1 MILHFCPSS
10 IEILYL
16 QYFSPQLKHSAG
28 TVTVLEEVEVS
39 TLLTALLGL
48 DVELNTLLRNGAL
61 ILLFAEKSFYYS
73 FQVTFPANFTS
84 PSLSSVKSPST

>member
-61 ILLFAEKSFYYS
+61 ILLFAEKSFLLFLSGS
-73 FQVTFPANFTS
+73 FS
-84 PSLSSVKSPST
+84 SKLYLSISF